1 MEVIEKELSYE
12 IIGIAMK
19 IYNDLGYG
27 FLEKVYENA
36 LKNELEKLGLKV
48 KQQHP
53 IKVIYNDK
61 IIGDY
66 IADLLIEDKLIIE
79 LKTIEKLSKVHEA
92 QILNYLKA
100 TKLKVG
106 LLINFSP
113 NKLEFKKLVF

>member
-36 LKNELEKLGLKV
+36 LKNEIEELGLKV
-48 KQQHP
+48 KQQYP

-66 IADLLIEDKLIIE
+66 IADLLIEDKIIIE

-100 TKLKVG
+100 TKIRVR
-106 LLINFSP
+106 LLINFSL

>member
-1 MEVIEKELSYE
+1 MEIIEKELSYE

-36 LKNELEKLGLKV
+36 LKNEIEELGLKV
-48 KQQHP
+48 KQQYP

-66 IADLLIEDKLIIE
+66 IADLLIEDKIIIE

-100 TKLKVG
+100 TKIRVR
-106 LLINFSP
+106 LLINFSL

>member
-36 LKNELEKLGLKV
+36 LKNELEELGLKV
-48 KQQHP
+48 KQQSP
-53 IKVIYNDK
+53 IKVIYHNK

-66 IADLLIEDKLIIE
+66 IADLLVEDKLIIE

-100 TKLKVG
+100 TEIRVG
-106 LLINFSP
+106 LLINFSL